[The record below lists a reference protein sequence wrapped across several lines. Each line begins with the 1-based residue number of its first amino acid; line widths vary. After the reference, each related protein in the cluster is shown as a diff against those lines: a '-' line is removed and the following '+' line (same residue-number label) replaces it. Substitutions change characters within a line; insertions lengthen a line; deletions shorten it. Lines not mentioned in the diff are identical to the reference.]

1 MPLIHS
7 KKDSAVGTN
16 IKRELG
22 AGKPQEQAVAIA
34 LDVQREAKTKK
45 SSNSSDLKLLEL
57 LINKGEGIEC
67 SCGKGLN
74 CSCSKIKKAV
84 GGVGPNSQYAFNPL
98 GIGYNIGYGM
108 GSEAGS
114 SQLQAPNTV
123 ISAAAQAPRTV
134 GRMMGRGG
142 SFKEQQVQDAE
153 QALNPQEG
161 VHVPGVQYNPQ
172 SIPLPPRSEP
182 SVPST
187 PPTVGPH
194 FMDQVAAAAPAQPP
208 PPSVGPGAGWNK
220 QSTQAASPISAPP
233 TTKLAPLVPQGP
245 ATPPAPKM
253 PANLK
258 LAPTNKPVDMS
269 SQSENFGGN
278 IGPALPQV
286 HSSNIGPA
294 LVPPSKPIA
303 APAPATS
310 NAFANAPKT
319 TNDFKT
325 APRTTN
331 DFKTAPKTVNE
342 FANSPQTVKI
352 PRPALP
358 QAPQAAPKP
367 AVIPRPSAPAPTPAP
382 RPTPTPIAAPKATPT
397 PMSAQKR
404 GRGSPGGP
412 GTGNPNRGKG
422 GQFGYKKPPIAPQ
435 APLPFPE
442 NNTATP
448 PTTKK
453 SWYSVPLSSTPFY
466 LRSDSYDPN
475 AILRSATTQTNR
487 MYTSLADPIRDTL
500 NNVVEDEQIRTH
512 NTYKSC
518 VVHGLL
524 HKSNSVCP
532 ICRSSQEFMRSPF
545 DPFGGMKTNLK

>member
-16 IKRELG
+16 IKRELE
-22 AGKPQEQAVAIA
+22 AGKPHKQAIAIA

-45 SSNSSDLKLLEL
+45 SGNLSDLKLLEL
-57 LINKGEGIEC
+57 LINKGDGIEC

-74 CSCSKIKKAV
+74 CSCSKMNKAV
-84 GGVGPNSQYAFNPL
+84 GGVGPNSPYAFNPL

-108 GSEAGS
+108 GSEVGS
-114 SQLQAPNTV
+114 AQLQAPNTV
-123 ISAAAQAPRTV
+123 VSAAAQAPRTV

-142 SFKEQQVQDAE
+142 TFKEQQVQDAE
-153 QALNPQEG
+153 QALNPQQG
-161 VHVPGVQYNPQ
+161 IQVPGVQYNPR
-172 SIPLPPRSEP
+172 SIPLPPNPEP
-182 SVPST
+182 SVPIN

-194 FMDQVAAAAPAQPP
+194 FMDQVAAAAPVQPP
-208 PPSVGPGAGWNK
+208 PPSVGPGAGWNRPST
-220 QSTQAASPISAPP
+220 QSTQPVSAPP

-245 ATPPAPKM
+245 TTPPTPKM
-253 PANLK
+253 PANFK
-258 LAPTNKPVDMS
+258 LAPTNKPVDLS
-269 SQSENFGGN
+269 SGSENFGGN

-294 LVPPSKPIA
+294 LVPPSKPA
-303 APAPATS
+303 SVPSPAPS
-310 NAFANAPKT
+310 SAPKPI
-319 TNDFKT
+319 NDFQ
-325 APRTTN
+325 
-331 DFKTAPKTVNE
+331 TAPKTVND

-358 QAPQAAPKP
+358 PAAPAKPMAAPKP
-367 AVIPRPSAPAPTPAP
+367 AVAPRPSATA
-382 RPTPTPIAAPKATPT
+382 PTPTPVSSPKATPA
-397 PMSAQKR
+397 PMSAPKR

-412 GTGNPNRGKG
+412 GTGNPNRGQG
-422 GQFGYKKPPIAPQ
+422 GKFGFKNPTPKAPQ
-435 APLPFPE
+435 PITPPPKPVKLTFPE
-442 NNTATP
+442 HEGTMS
-448 PTTKK
+448 PTTNK
-453 SWYSVPLSSTPFY
+453 SWYTVPLSSTPFY

-475 AILRSATTQTNR
+475 AIIRSATTQTNR
-487 MYTSLADPIRDTL
+487 MYTSLAEPIRDTL

-524 HKSNSVCP
+524 HKSNVVCP
-532 ICRSSQEFMRSPF
+532 ICRSSQESMRSSL